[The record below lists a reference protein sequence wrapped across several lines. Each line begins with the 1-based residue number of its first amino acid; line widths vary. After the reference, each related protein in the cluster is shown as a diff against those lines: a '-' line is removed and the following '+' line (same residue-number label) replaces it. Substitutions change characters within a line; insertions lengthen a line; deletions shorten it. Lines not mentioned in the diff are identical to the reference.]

1 MRRGERRGVVSKIG
15 CFATGDNRL
24 VLEVGEKLI
33 AERSRLAQIKG
44 AEVFADAT
52 CGMVRQVQRVM
63 QPPSAVVVP
72 QMMVQVSPVDSD

>member
-1 MRRGERRGVVSKIG
+1 MRRGERRRVVSKIG

-33 AERSRLAQIKG
+33 AERSRLAQITG
-44 AEVFADAT
+44 VEAFTDAAR
-52 CGMVRQVQRVM
+52 GVVRQVQRVM

-72 QMMVQVSPVDSD
+72 QMMV